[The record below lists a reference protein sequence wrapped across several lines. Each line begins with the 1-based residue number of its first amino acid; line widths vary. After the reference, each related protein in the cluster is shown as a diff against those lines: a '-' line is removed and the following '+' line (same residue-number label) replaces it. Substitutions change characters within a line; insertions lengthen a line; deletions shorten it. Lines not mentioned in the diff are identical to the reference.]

1 MSAPKIA
8 TKKEPEPPLPCPFE
22 LPCDCHAVVMGG
34 LEKGFLTGT
43 AKTKFIGS
51 VAAAIFRY
59 KGYPTKEEYDHVGQQ
74 TVRLSRHPLAL
85 DM

>member
-1 MSAPKIA
+1 
-8 TKKEPEPPLPCPFE
+8 
-22 LPCDCHAVVMGG
+22 MGG

-51 VAAAIFRY
+51 VTAAMFRY

-74 TVRLSRHPLAL
+74 TVHLSSHPLAL